1 MKAHK
6 GYPHTFRVSTVRQL
20 ALRFS
25 LLLAAIIAL
34 LSSGIILLLRMSIRN
49 QQNRELTA
57 AAETV
62 AAALRN
68 GQIREI
74 DGELPYYI
82 TYAVYDSA
90 SKEITATNDPFLPAL
105 PVTPHRAERYTA
117 KQYFSDGYLNI
128 LYYATAV
135 SRMDAGNNAGAAS
148 GTDTTD
154 STNTAGS
161 TDAAAAN
168 GMSSVS
174 GTEAVDGT
182 ETATADGYVIQTALN
197 MDTDTAEAILSGLPR
212 MLALI
217 GMPLLF
223 ISYGA
228 AFFISGRTMWTVRAM
243 TQAAQKIGA
252 SNLGERL
259 PVTNKGDDF
268 GELAK
273 TFNGLLSRLQTNF
286 ERERQFTADVSH
298 ELKTPLAVILGHA
311 NLIRRWGK
319 NDPNR
324 LEQSLAA
331 HVRSAGGA
339 GLGLSIVKSIMHALG
354 GSVHAESGDGKGAVI
369 VMQLPRSK
377 FDT

>member
-1 MKAHK
+1 
-6 GYPHTFRVSTVRQL
+6 
-20 ALRFS
+20 
-25 LLLAAIIAL
+25 
-34 LSSGIILLLRMSIRN
+34 
-49 QQNRELTA
+49 
-57 AAETV
+57 
-62 AAALRN
+62 
-68 GQIREI
+68 
-74 DGELPYYI
+74 
-82 TYAVYDSA
+82 
-90 SKEITATNDPFLPAL
+90 
-105 PVTPHRAERYTA
+105 
-117 KQYFSDGYLNI
+117 
-128 LYYATAV
+128 
-135 SRMDAGNNAGAAS
+135 MDAGNNAGAAS

-154 STNTAGS
+154 STN
-161 TDAAAAN
+161 
-168 GMSSVS
+168 
-174 GTEAVDGT
+174 
-182 ETATADGYVIQTALN
+182 TATADGYVIQTALN

-228 AFFISGRTMWTVRAM
+228 AFFIFGRTMRTVRAM

-252 SNLGERL
+252 ANLGERL

-268 GELAK
+268 DELAK
-273 TFNGLLSRLQTNF
+273 TFNGLLSRLQTDF

-319 NDPNR
+319 DDPNR

-339 GLGLSIVKSIMHALG
+339 GLGLSIVKSIMLALG
-354 GSVHAESGDGKGAVI
+354 GSVHTESGDGKGAVI

>member
-6 GYPHTFRVSTVRQL
+6 GYPHTFRVSTVWQL

-34 LSSGIILLLRMSIRN
+34 LSSGIILLLRMSSRN

-62 AAALRN
+62 ATALRN

-90 SKEITATNDPFLPAL
+90 SKEITATNDLFLPAL

-117 KQYFSDGYLNI
+117 KQYFSDGDLNI

-148 GTDTTD
+148 GT
-154 STNTAGS
+154 NTAGS

-168 GMSSVS
+168 G
-174 GTEAVDGT
+174 TETADGT
-182 ETATADGYVIQTALN
+182 DTATADGYVIQTALN

-228 AFFISGRTMWTVRAM
+228 AFFIFGRTMRTVRAM

-252 SNLGERL
+252 ANLGERL

-268 GELAK
+268 DELAK

-311 NLIRRWGK
+311 NLIRRWRK

>member
-34 LSSGIILLLRMSIRN
+34 LSSGIILLLRMSSRN

-117 KQYFSDGYLNI
+117 KQHFSDGDLNI

-154 STNTAGS
+154 STN
-161 TDAAAAN
+161 
-168 GMSSVS
+168 
-174 GTEAVDGT
+174 
-182 ETATADGYVIQTALN
+182 TATADGYVIQTALN

-228 AFFISGRTMWTVRAM
+228 AFFIFGRTMRTVRAM

-252 SNLGERL
+252 ANLGERL

-268 GELAK
+268 DELAK

-319 NDPNR
+319 NDPKR
-324 LEQSLAA
+324 QEQSLAA

-339 GLGLSIVKSIMHALG
+339 GLGLSIVKSIMLALG

>member
-154 STNTAGS
+154 STNTA
-161 TDAAAAN
+161 
-168 GMSSVS
+168 
-174 GTEAVDGT
+174 
-182 ETATADGYVIQTALN
+182 TADGYVIQTALN

-212 MLALI
+212 MLA
-217 GMPLLF
+217 
-223 ISYGA
+223 
-228 AFFISGRTMWTVRAM
+228 
-243 TQAAQKIGA
+243 
-252 SNLGERL
+252 
-259 PVTNKGDDF
+259 
-268 GELAK
+268 
-273 TFNGLLSRLQTNF
+273 
-286 ERERQFTADVSH
+286 
-298 ELKTPLAVILGHA
+298 VILGHA

-319 NDPNR
+319 DDPNR

-354 GSVHAESGDGKGAVI
+354 GSVHTESSDGKGAVI

>member
-1 MKAHK
+1 MKARK

-128 LYYATAV
+128 LY
-135 SRMDAGNNAGAAS
+135 
-148 GTDTTD
+148 
-154 STNTAGS
+154 
-161 TDAAAAN
+161 
-168 GMSSVS
+168 
-174 GTEAVDGT
+174 
-182 ETATADGYVIQTALN
+182 
-197 MDTDTAEAILSGLPR
+197 
-212 MLALI
+212 
-217 GMPLLF
+217 
-223 ISYGA
+223 
-228 AFFISGRTMWTVRAM
+228 
-243 TQAAQKIGA
+243 
-252 SNLGERL
+252 
-259 PVTNKGDDF
+259 
-268 GELAK
+268 
-273 TFNGLLSRLQTNF
+273 
-286 ERERQFTADVSH
+286 
-298 ELKTPLAVILGHA
+298 
-311 NLIRRWGK
+311 
-319 NDPNR
+319 
-324 LEQSLAA
+324 
-331 HVRSAGGA
+331 
-339 GLGLSIVKSIMHALG
+339 
-354 GSVHAESGDGKGAVI
+354 
-369 VMQLPRSK
+369 
-377 FDT
+377 

>member
-148 GTDTTD
+148 GT
-154 STNTAGS
+154 NTAGS

-168 GMSSVS
+168 GMSSVN
-174 GTEAVDGT
+174 GTETADGT
-182 ETATADGYVIQTALN
+182 DTATADGYVIQTALN

-228 AFFISGRTMWTVRAM
+228 AFFIFGHTMWTVRAM

-252 SNLGERL
+252 ANLGERL

-268 GELAK
+268 DELAK
-273 TFNGLLSRLQTNF
+273 TFNGLLSRLQTDF

-298 ELKTPLAVILGHA
+298 ELKTQLAVILGHA

-319 NDPNR
+319 DDPNR

-354 GSVHAESGDGKGAVI
+354 GSVHAESGDGKGP
-369 VMQLPRSK
+369 LS
-377 FDT
+377 